1 MTIIPAALD
10 RHVLTGGL
18 DHAEGICW
26 DPARG
31 CLWAGGEAGQ
41 VYRIELDGS
50 AEVVAAIPGA
60 ALLGLALDGDGA
72 IYACDPAG
80 HQVWR
85 VREDGVVEAFGE
97 PIDYPNYA
105 AFAPDGALY
114 VSDSGSFLEATGR
127 LWRIEPDGTTS
138 DVTPRPI
145 RYANG
150 LCVEGDT
157 LWIVESAAPGVSRM
171 DLASGAIEFV
181 VAMERCQPDGLAL
194 DAEGGLIISCYQP
207 NQIFRYHEGRLDL
220 VVEDWS
226 GEFIL
231 SPTNVA
237 FYGEHLDRLALA
249 SLCGHDVVSIRP
261 PAPGRPVPI
270 PRSAS

>member
-1 MTIIPAALD
+1 VTIIPAALD
-10 RHVLTGGL
+10 RRVVTGGL

-26 DPARG
+26 DPVRG

-41 VYRIELDGS
+41 VYRIELDGTV
-50 AEVVAAIPGA
+50 EVVAVIAGA
-60 ALLGLALDGDGA
+60 ALLGLALDAEGA

-85 VREDGVVEAFGE
+85 VRDGGSVEAFGDA
-97 PIDYPNYA
+97 IDYPNYA

-127 LWRIEPDGTTS
+127 LWRIERDGTTF

-150 LCVEGDT
+150 LCVDGDV

-171 DLASGAIEFV
+171 NLATGEIDFV

-207 NQIFRYHEGRLDL
+207 NQIFRYHNARLDL
-220 VVEDWS
+220 IVEDWS

-237 FYGEHLDRLALA
+237 FYGENLDRLALA

-270 PRSAS
+270 PRRAS